1 MGRYVPKSLRDDYRL
16 SIEEEVVEADV
27 IEDTKSIEVEVNPE
41 PDATKVEVEVDPT
54 PDVEVV
60 DDTELEEAQDKV
72 EEVSENIAEASD
84 VLNRATDMQ
93 SNVEEALVSDNKDN
107 VAIVAG
113 MATEALRDVRSKL
126 GLSSSSVSVEDISK
140 DPYASLRL
148 SKEGLSDVIEKIIAG
163 IKALFKKLWDFIKSF
178 VKSVLTTLGVLKK
191 DTQNAEKLSK
201 EILGVIKENKIEP
214 YSLKDNSNPIQAVE
228 AELDKPANFSNWM
241 PKTGEY
247 VDKLEEV
254 LRMFDESSKAF
265 KDGEGKV
272 ISAIEGLADA
282 NKSEDESALQDANA
296 ALFQAIDSFIGSSTW
311 INVVF
316 NPDTDAN
323 PKTFRVDA
331 HIANL
336 QVVNNDPSTA
346 YIVNPLDNPNELA
359 HGNGKITPSI
369 KFDLINMAGMTYR
382 DLYLANNT
390 VAIADDSML
399 KAIPLHVAKYE
410 KARAAVDKLEKGT
423 EVISN
428 SIDNILNVL
437 EKNKNDLP
445 INAIKL
451 ISDVAKLAS
460 AEIKGN
466 ADLAKVLIKAYDSVT
481 KGALKY
487 IEISKIYIDAV
498 KQ

>member
-27 IEDTKSIEVEVNPE
+27 VEDTKTVEVEVNPE

-54 PDVEVV
+54 PDVEVT

-93 SNVEEALVSDNKDN
+93 GNVEEALDSDNKDN

-178 VKSVLTTLGVLKK
+178 VKTILTTLGILKT
-191 DTQNAEKLSK
+191 DTQKAERLSK
-201 EILGVIKENKIEP
+201 EILDVMKANKIEP
-214 YSLKDNSNPIQAVE
+214 YSLKDNSNPIQTVE

-247 VDKLEEV
+247 VDSLEEV
-254 LRMFDESSKAF
+254 LRIFDASSKAF

-272 ISAIEGLADA
+272 ISAIEGLANA

-296 ALFQAIDSFIGSSTW
+296 ALVQAIDNFIGSSVW
-311 INVVF
+311 IPVISS
-316 NPDTDAN
+316 PDTDAN
-323 PKTFRVDA
+323 SKTFKVDT
-331 HIANL
+331 HVANI
-336 QVVNNDPSTA
+336 QMVNNDPSTA
-346 YIVNPLDNPNELA
+346 YIVNPLDNPNEGA
-359 HGNGKITPSI
+359 DDNGKITNSVE
-369 KFDLINMAGMTYR
+369 FDLINMAGMTYR

-390 VAIADDSML
+390 VAIAGDSML

-410 KARAAVDKLEKGT
+410 KARAAVDELDKGT

-428 SIDNILNVL
+428 VIDNILKAL
-437 EKNKNDLP
+437 EKNRNDLP
-445 INAIKL
+445 INAVKL
-451 ISDVAKLAS
+451 VSNVATLAS

-466 ADLAKVLIKAYDSVT
+466 ADIAKVLIKAYDSVT

-487 IEISKIYIDAV
+487 IDISKIYVDAV